1 MEFSSFEIFRRSQM
15 DISRSE
21 PQPVAPPREHEPQ
34 TYVAI
39 VKVNFL
45 SAGSPAETAGIQVD
59 DEIIEFGSVNVSNFK
74 DLKQIGEIV
83 MHRQNQQI
91 ALKIRRR
98 NALHELSLIPKPW
111 SGRGLLGCNIV
122 LVDNCA
128 DR

>member
-1 MEFSSFEIFRRSQM
+1 M
-15 DISRSE
+15 DISPSD
-21 PQPVAPPREHEPQ
+21 PKPVASTKERESS

-39 VKVNFL
+39 VKVNFV
-45 SAGSPAETAGIQVD
+45 SGGSPAETAGIQVD

-91 ALKIRRR
+91 TLKIRRR
-98 NALHELSLIPKPW
+98 NALTELTLVPKTW

-122 LVDNCA
+122 LADNAA

>member
-1 MEFSSFEIFRRSQM
+1 M
-15 DISRSE
+15 DISPIE
-21 PQPVAPPREHEPQ
+21 PEPTAPTRERELS

-39 VKVNFL
+39 VKVNFI
-45 SAGSPAETAGIQVD
+45 SPGSPAETAGIQVD

-91 ALKIRRR
+91 VLKIRRR
-98 NALHELSLIPKPW
+98 NAMHELTLVPKTW

-122 LVDNCA
+122 LPDSSA
-128 DR
+128 ER

>member
-1 MEFSSFEIFRRSQM
+1 M
-15 DISRSE
+15 DISPGE
-21 PQPVAPPREHEPQ
+21 TEPVAPTKEQ
-34 TYVAI
+34 DASTYSAI
-39 VKVNFL
+39 VKVNFV
-45 SAGSPAETAGIQVD
+45 SAGSPAETAGLKID

-98 NALHELSLIPKPW
+98 NALHELILIPKTW

-122 LVDNCA
+122 VA
-128 DR
+128 DTSAER

>member
-1 MEFSSFEIFRRSQM
+1 M
-15 DISRSE
+15 DTSPSE
-21 PQPVAPPREHEPQ
+21 PEPVATTKERKPSAC
-34 TYVAI
+34 VAI
-39 VKVNFL
+39 VKVNFV

-98 NALHELSLIPKPW
+98 NALHELTLIPKTW

-122 LVDNCA
+122 LADNCA
-128 DR
+128 ER

>member
-1 MEFSSFEIFRRSQM
+1 M
-15 DISRSE
+15 DISPSE
-21 PQPVAPPREHEPQ
+21 PQSVAPPREREPSA
-34 TYVAI
+34 YVAI
-39 VKVNFL
+39 VKVNFV
-45 SAGSPAETAGIQVD
+45 SAGSPAETAGIKVD

-98 NALHELSLIPKPW
+98 NAMHELSLIPKPW

-122 LVDNCA
+122 LADNCA